1 MGVDM
6 LLLNHKKL
14 EVWNKSMELVTN
26 IYLITKT
33 FPKEEL
39 FGLTNQLRRAAVSVV
54 SNIAEGSARK
64 SNIERKRF
72 YEISRASLVEI
83 DSQIEISYRLEYIN
97 KDKLDLVSGL
107 INSVFALL
115 SNLILK
121 T

>member
-1 MGVDM
+1 M
-6 LLLNHKKL
+6 LQVSHKKL
-14 EVWNKSMELVTN
+14 EVWKKGMGLVTN

-33 FPKEEL
+33 FPKDEL
-39 FGLTNQLRRAAVSVV
+39 FGLTSQLRRASVSIV

-83 DSQIEISYRLEYIN
+83 DSQIEISFRLEYIN
-97 KDKLDLVSGL
+97 KEKLDSINEL
-107 INSVFALL
+107 INHVFALL
-115 SNLILK
+115 SNLISK

>member
-1 MGVDM
+1 M
-6 LLLNHKKL
+6 LQLNHKKL
-14 EVWNKSMELVTN
+14 EVWQSSVSLVTE

-33 FPKEEL
+33 FPNEEM
-39 FGLTNQLRRAAVSVV
+39 FGLTNQLRRAAISVS

-83 DSQIEISYRLEYIN
+83 DSQIEIAIRLQYLKKEHEEKI
-97 KDKLDLVSGL
+97 DVL
-107 INSVFALL
+107 INQVFAML
-115 SNLILK
+115 SKLISK